1 MAYTL
6 KFSDP
11 TKLTQVTVP
20 DMPPGINNVDT
31 SISLI
36 GKGYPNYGLKVA
48 ENFLH
53 MLENFASPIPP
64 ENPIEGQLWYDT
76 SDVTHKVLRVMDGTA
91 TSTRWPS
98 ASGIYQQATDPRDT
112 GYGGL
117 KVGDIWVDTANNQLK
132 IFNSNDWTLVGP
144 DASSSI
150 TGAVPKKIAD
160 SLGVEHWVI
169 MNYIDGNVMAII
181 SSDNFT
187 PQTVIPGFT
196 TIKRGVNIPLTG
208 TFSGTANAATS
219 LEINSIRYSAGNFL
233 RKNDLSATGQV
244 ITGKVV
250 FQTSSDQVGAIGRD
264 GVIINTGDST
274 DYIQL
279 LKSGSNAVLLNYKP
293 GGKIVFQTKPSTT
306 NTLEDTLTIESKKVA
321 INTTTNASSPAL
333 DVYGTVRILST
344 LTMSSTSS
352 AAISVAGGI
361 AVSKNLTVG
370 TNLLVSGITT
380 STGALQL
387 GTESG
392 SGSIILPNNDGTYD
406 IGSPTMPFRNL
417 YVSGILAST
426 GTVIYGSISGTASG
440 LKNASTFKLQ
450 GQVTATSFLFA
461 GTGTEATFNTTLTTD
476 AINGQTRINTGSDSI
491 TLLAVDTSTTALYS
505 GVAKISRKSL
515 LSDISFPGM
524 ISPYGGTTAPAGWLL
539 CNGVSYTTSTYS
551 ALFGVLGYNYGGS
564 AGSFKVPDLTGV
576 TTAVGGFGVRYII
589 KT

>member
-20 DMPPGINNVDT
+20 DMPPGINNIDT
-31 SISLI
+31 SVSLV

-53 MLENFASPIPP
+53 MLENFSSPIPP

-76 SDVTHKVLRVMDGTA
+76 SDPTHKVLRVMDGTA

-117 KVGDIWVDTANNQLK
+117 KVGDIWVDTASNQLK

-150 TGAVPKKIAD
+150 TGPVPKKITD
-160 SLGVEHWVI
+160 TLGVDHWVI
-169 MNYIDGNVMAII
+169 LNYIDGNVMSII

-187 PQTVIPGFT
+187 PQTVISGFT
-196 TIKRGVNIPLTG
+196 SIRKGITVPLTG
-208 TFSGTANAATS
+208 IFFGTANAANS
-219 LEINSIRYSAGNFL
+219 LEINSIKYSAANFL
-233 RKNDLSATGQV
+233 RKNDQSGTGQV

-250 FQTSSDQVGAIGRD
+250 YQTPSDQVGAVGRD

-274 DYIQL
+274 DFIQL
-279 LKSGSNAVLLNYKP
+279 LKSGSNAVLLNYKQ
-293 GGKIVFQTKPSTT
+293 GGKIVFQTKPSTSS
-306 NTLEDTLTIESKKVA
+306 TLEETLTIESKKVA
-321 INTTTNASSPAL
+321 INTTTNALSPTL
-333 DVYGTVRILST
+333 DVYGTVRILNT
-344 LTMSSTSS
+344 LTMSSTASE
-352 AAISVAGGI
+352 AITVAGGI
-361 AVSKNLTVG
+361 GVSKSLSIG
-370 TNLLVSGITT
+370 SNLLVSGITT
-380 STGALQL
+380 STGALKL
-387 GTESG
+387 GTASG
-392 SGSIILPNNDGTYD
+392 SGAIIVPNNTGTYD

-426 GTVIYGSISGTASG
+426 GTVIYGSISGNASG

-461 GTGTEATFNTTLTTD
+461 GTGTEATFNTTLTTS
-476 AINGQTRINTGSDSI
+476 AIDSQTRINTGSDSI
-491 TLLAVDTSTTALYS
+491 TLLAIDTSTTAVYS
-505 GVAKISRKSL
+505 GVAKISRKTL
-515 LSDISFPGM
+515 LGDISFPGI
-524 ISPYGGTTAPAGWLL
+524 ISPYGGATAPTGWLL
-539 CNGVSYTTSTYS
+539 CDGTSYTTSTYS
-551 ALFGVLGYNYGGS
+551 ALYSVVGYNYGGS
-564 AGSFKVPDLTGV
+564 GSSFNVPNLTGV
-576 TTAVGGFGVRYII
+576 TTAVGGFAVRYII